1 MSGVFAN
8 RMDRTLWKGGWREIG
23 GYRKYYRSRWEA
35 NYARYLEHLRAKE
48 EVVSWAHEPKTFWF
62 EGIKRGVNNYLPDFQ
77 VVYPGERGEE
87 YHEVKGW
94 MDTKSATKIK
104 RMAKYHPTVRLVI
117 IDRKIYNGLEREF
130 GKIIESWEFLE
141 KESPATTPAPT
152 AEKTERKR
160 GPTKKKLRELE
171 TLLEETPD
179 QTVIGSSE
187 IQSESLEG
195 SLATNFEKNAE

>member
-1 MSGVFAN
+1 
-8 RMDRTLWKGGWREIG
+8 
-23 GYRKYYRSRWEA
+23 
-35 NYARYLEHLRAKE
+35 
-48 EVVSWAHEPKTFWF
+48 
-62 EGIKRGVNNYLPDFQ
+62 
-77 VVYPGERGEE
+77 
-87 YHEVKGW
+87 
-94 MDTKSATKIK
+94 
-104 RMAKYHPTVRLVI
+104 MAKYHPTVRLVI

-152 AEKTERKR
+152 VEKTERKR

-179 QTVIGSSE
+179 QTVIRTSE
-187 IQSESLEG
+187 IRSESLEG